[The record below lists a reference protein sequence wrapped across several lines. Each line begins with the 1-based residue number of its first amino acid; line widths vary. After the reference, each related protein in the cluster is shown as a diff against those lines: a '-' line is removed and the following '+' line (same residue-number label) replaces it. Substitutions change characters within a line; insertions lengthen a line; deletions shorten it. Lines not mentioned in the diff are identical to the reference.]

1 MKTDINSLHGDQR
14 MDQLVRNGEPVVISK
29 TKLLVIALV
38 AFLTGMCFG
47 AAFMLEYIPWL

>member
-1 MKTDINSLHGDQR
+1 MKTNVTTNTDPFIGRQVPDS
-14 MDQLVRNGEPVVISK
+14 EPVVMSK